1 MINKLFNLFF
11 EKDKKSCLT
20 VIKDREYT
28 LEEKRTEKKP
38 QEFAVKKELKS
49 YFANC
54 VGLNVKERKA
64 FSKAVMSAQ
73 RQR

>member
-11 EKDKKSCLT
+11 EKDKKTCLT

-28 LEEKRTEKKP
+28 SQEKEKEKKP
-38 QEFAVKKELKS
+38 QYLAVKRELNS
-49 YFANC
+49 YFVNC
-54 VGLNVKERKA
+54 VGLNVKERRA
-64 FSKAVMSAQ
+64 FNNAVVNAQ